1 MNAIQIGI
9 VGLIAASFT
18 TFAFVPQVFKI
29 WKNRNASG
37 VSISMYVIMLIGI
50 SIWLYYGLLIKSVA
64 VITAN
69 IVSGLLQLF
78 IIIFTLI
85 NRKNEK

>member
-1 MNAIQIGI
+1 MNAIQIEI

>member
-1 MNAIQIGI
+1 MNAIQIEI

-29 WKNRNASG
+29 WKNSNASG

>member
-1 MNAIQIGI
+1 MNSVQIEI

-29 WKNRNASG
+29 WKNRNISG

-50 SIWLYYGLLIKSVA
+50 CMWLFYGFLIKSLA
-64 VITAN
+64 VIVAN
-69 IVSGLLQLF
+69 IVTGLLQLF
-78 IIIFTLI
+78 IVTLI
-85 NRKNEK
+85 FISRK

>member
-1 MNAIQIGI
+1 MNSVQIEI

-29 WKNRNASG
+29 WKNRNISG

-50 SIWLYYGLLIKSVA
+50 SMWLLYGFLIKSLA
-64 VITAN
+64 VIVAN
-69 IVSGLLQLF
+69 IVTGLLQLF
-78 IIIFTLI
+78 IVTLI
-85 NRKNEK
+85 LISRK